1 MKTRTGKKVVLCVF
15 VVVMIAWAL
24 APLVWTFITSVTPRK
39 ELYSIPPHW
48 IPTNPSFSAF
58 RVLLGLEAQ
67 ETGFGS
73 HGGSAP
79 DFQRG
84 MLNSAIVTS
93 MTTIALLIIST
104 LGGYA
109 FARLDFR
116 GKNLIFLAFV
126 ATMPISLFSV
136 YIPLFRIMLSA
147 GLYNTYQGLS
157 LLYLGAL
164 LPIGLWLMRSYFE
177 SLPWD
182 VEDSALVDGCSKVQA
197 LFRVVLPMSVP
208 GIMALAI
215 YSILSCWNEFVA
227 ALIFAPTLQSKTITV
242 VLTEFVSKYTIA
254 IDLMSAGAIVSMIP
268 PVLLAFILQ
277 RYLISGLT
285 LGAQK
290 G

>member
-1 MKTRTGKKVVLCVF
+1 
-15 VVVMIAWAL
+15 
-24 APLVWTFITSVTPRK
+24 
-39 ELYSIPPHW
+39 
-48 IPTNPSFSAF
+48 
-58 RVLLGLEAQ
+58 
-67 ETGFGS
+67 
-73 HGGSAP
+73 
-79 DFQRG
+79 
-84 MLNSAIVTS
+84 
-93 MTTIALLIIST
+93 
-104 LGGYA
+104 
-109 FARLDFR
+109 
-116 GKNLIFLAFV
+116 
-126 ATMPISLFSV
+126 
-136 YIPLFRIMLSA
+136 MLSA

-254 IDLMSAGAIVSMIP
+254 IDLMSAGAMVSMIP

>member
-1 MKTRTGKKVVLCVF
+1 MKTGKILVLSVF
-15 VVVMIAWAL
+15 VVVMMAWTL
-24 APLVWTFITSVTPRK
+24 APVVWTFITSMTPRQ
-39 ELYSIPPHW
+39 ELYEIPPHW
-48 IPTNPSFSAF
+48 IPINPSFHAF
-58 RVLLGLEAQ
+58 RVLLGLEPE

-79 DFQRG
+79 DFERG

-164 LPIGLWLMRSYFE
+164 IPIGLWLMRTYFE

-182 VEDSALVDGCSKVQA
+182 VEDSALIDGCSRVQA

-215 YSILSCWNEFVA
+215 YSILACWNEFLA

-242 VLTEFVSKYTIA
+242 VITEFVGKYTIA
-254 IDLMSAGAIVSMIP
+254 IDLMCAGAIISMIP
-268 PVLLAFILQ
+268 PVVLAFILQ